1 VADNKIPKSKLSKLM
16 KNVKKLVDYAT
27 VAEATTKVKYKASED
42 SSKLLDYI
50 MSGSFKK
57 DMNKKKAE
65 EEVLLNG
72 QADGS
77 NLMLGEEFMN
87 KMTDGEKV
95 KEFVAYLQDANS
107 PSPQLQDVLH
117 QQEEEEDG
125 VEEKSDL
132 GDEKEEK
139 NNGEEDARTVNPVT
153 RSGST
158 RGESRPENT
167 AARRLQQIDAAFKYL
182 KVCGCECEGMRLF
195 LLFWF
200 FQLFFS
206 CASNVLLVC
215 PTFTRS
221 VCFSSFLTTPPHV
234 KMFLFFFRR
243 RVLILQEYRCT

>member
-65 EEVLLNG
+65 EEVLLLNG

-77 NLMLGEEFMN
+77 NLMLGEEFMK
-87 KMTDGEKV
+87 KMTDDEKV
-95 KEFVAYLQDANS
+95 KEFVAYLQDVNS

-117 QQEEEEDG
+117 QQEEEEEDG
-125 VEEKSDL
+125 VEEKSDF
-132 GDEKEEK
+132 GDEAEGK
-139 NNGEEDARTVNPVT
+139 NDGEDAGTVNPVT
-153 RSGST
+153 RSAST
-158 RGESRPENT
+158 RGESRVENT

-182 KVCGCECEGMRLF
+182 KVCGCECEGGMRHVLVF
-195 LLFWF
+195 CF
-200 FQLFFS
+200 FQLIF
-206 CASNVLLVC
+206 
-215 PTFTRS
+215 
-221 VCFSSFLTTPPHV
+221 
-234 KMFLFFFRR
+234 
-243 RVLILQEYRCT
+243 